1 VLVPL
6 SGGGLAGGIA
16 AAVKVLRPQT
26 RVIGISME
34 RGAAMHSSLVAGN
47 PVLVEEVPTL
57 ADSLGGGIGL
67 NNRYTFALAR
77 DLLDDVL
84 LVSEDAI
91 AHAIRHAHADQQKVI
106 EGAAAVGIAAL
117 LAGEAKPRGPAVV
130 VVSGGNIDPKLH
142 RTIIGR
148 MD

>member
-34 RGAAMHSSLVAGN
+34 RGAAMHASLVAGN

-91 AHAIRHAHADQQKVI
+91 ANAIRHAHADQQEVI
-106 EGAAAVGIAAL
+106 EGAAAVGSAAGRRSK
-117 LAGEAKPRGPAVV
+117 ATRPGRRCGFRR
-130 VVSGGNIDPKLH
+130 NIDPKLH